1 MNKTFLPQE
10 IIRKKR
16 DGKSLNDS
24 EIKFLVTGICDL
36 TLTDAQLGAFAMAVF
51 HNGMSMDERV
61 SLTNHMMNSGKV
73 LQWKDLDLD
82 GPVVDKHSTG
92 GVGDKVSLVLAPI
105 VAACGAYIPMISG
118 RGLGH
123 TGGTLDKLCSIPG
136 YNPAP
141 DEAYFKKTVQKVGC
155 AIIGQTSELAPADRR
170 FYATRDITATVES
183 ISLITASILSKKLA
197 SGLDALVMDIKTGN
211 GAFADDFKMAQE
223 LARSITDVATS
234 SGVPTRCLIS
244 DMNQVLGHSV
254 GNAVEIVECI
264 DFLVNPSK
272 ADQRLLNLTIGLA
285 SNMLQISGIE
295 LDLKSAANK
304 AIEALNSGQ
313 AAEVF
318 AHMVD
323 SLGGPKDLLQKPKKY
338 LKPMKVISP
347 IESKKSGFI
356 SAMNV
361 RDIGMSMVSMNAGRT
376 KASDTIDYGV
386 GLTNMVQ
393 IGQLVEKGQALAFA
407 HVHNDDDALILQQR
421 INQAISITDKPPNEN
436 PLVYQT

>member
-16 DGKSLNDS
+16 DGGSLSDM
-24 EIKFLVTGICDL
+24 EIKLLVAGICDL

-51 HNGMSMDERV
+51 HNGMSMDERI
-61 SLTNHMMNSGKV
+61 SLTKHMMRSGKI
-73 LQWKDLDLD
+73 LQWEDLSLD

-92 GVGDKVSLVLAPI
+92 GVGDKVSLILAPI
-105 VAACGAYIPMISG
+105 VAACGGYVPMISG

-141 DEAYFKKTVQKVGC
+141 EEAFFRKTVQQVGC
-155 AIIGQTSELAPADRR
+155 AIIGQTSELAPADQR
-170 FYATRDITATVES
+170 FYATRDVTATVES

-197 SGLDALVMDIKTGN
+197 SGLDALVMDVKTGN
-211 GAFADDFKMAQE
+211 GAFANDLNMAQE
-223 LARSITDVATS
+223 LARSITDVATG

-254 GNAVEIVECI
+254 GNAVEVVECI
-264 DFLVNPSK
+264 DVLVNPSI
-272 ADQRLLNLTIGLA
+272 ADQRLLDLTISLA
-285 SNMLQISGIE
+285 ANMLQISAI
-295 LDLKSAANK
+295 DSDIKSATNK
-304 AIEALNSGQ
+304 AIEALNSGH
-313 AAEVF
+313 AAEIF
-318 AHMVD
+318 ARMVD
-323 SLGGPKDLLQKPKKY
+323 SLGGPKDLLQNPKKY

-347 IESKKSGFI
+347 IKSIKSGFI
-356 SAMNV
+356 SAMDV
-361 RDIGMSMVSMNAGRT
+361 RNIGMSMVSMNAGRT
-376 KASDTIDYGV
+376 KSSDSIDYGV
-386 GLTNMVQ
+386 GLTNMAQ

-407 HVHNDDDALILQQR
+407 HVHNDDDAKILQQR
-421 INQAISITDKPPNEN
+421 INQAITISDKPPNEN

>member
-16 DGKSLNDS
+16 DGGSLSDM
-24 EIKFLVTGICDL
+24 EIKLLVAGICDL

-51 HNGMSMDERV
+51 HNGMSMDERI
-61 SLTNHMMNSGKV
+61 SLTKHMMRSGKI
-73 LQWKDLDLD
+73 LQWEDLSLD

-92 GVGDKVSLVLAPI
+92 GVGDKVSLILAPI
-105 VAACGAYIPMISG
+105 VAACGGYVPMISG

-141 DEAYFKKTVQKVGC
+141 EEAFFRKTVQQVGC
-155 AIIGQTSELAPADRR
+155 AIIGQTSELAPADQR
-170 FYATRDITATVES
+170 FYATRDVTATVES

-197 SGLDALVMDIKTGN
+197 SGLDALVMDVKTGN
-211 GAFADDFKMAQE
+211 GAFANDLNMAQE
-223 LARSITDVATS
+223 LARSITDVATG

-254 GNAVEIVECI
+254 GNAVEVVECI
-264 DFLVNPSK
+264 DVLVNPSK
-272 ADQRLLNLTIGLA
+272 ADQRLLDLTINLA
-285 SNMLQISGIE
+285 ANMLQISAI
-295 LDLKSAANK
+295 DSDIKSATNK
-304 AIEALNSGQ
+304 AIEALNSGH
-313 AAEVF
+313 AAEIF
-318 AHMVD
+318 ARMVD
-323 SLGGPKDLLQKPKKY
+323 SLGGPKDLLQNPKKY

-347 IESKKSGFI
+347 IKSIKSGFI
-356 SAMNV
+356 SAMDV
-361 RDIGMSMVSMNAGRT
+361 RNIGMSMVSMNAGRT
-376 KASDTIDYGV
+376 KSSDSIDYGV
-386 GLTNMVQ
+386 GLTNMAQ

-407 HVHNDDDALILQQR
+407 HVHNDDDAKILQQR
-421 INQAISITDKPPNEN
+421 INQAITISDKPPNEN